1 MIHFQWVRG
10 SSFLLLMGLIA
21 CSSESPHLALGTLER
36 ERVAHTATVN
46 EVVVALPI
54 KQGTQVKKG
63 ELLVQLDATQQKAQ
77 VARARALKSQA
88 EANLEKLR
96 NGAREEEVA
105 AASAKVAGA
114 KAALIKNKA
123 DYERTKNL
131 AQTELASQAALESSL
146 ALYDESRANL
156 ESAKE
161 NLRALTNGTRIEDL
175 KYAEAVL
182 ASSVATLAS
191 EQKRL
196 ADLSIR
202 ATRDGILDSL
212 PWNLG
217 ERVTMGSPL
226 AIVLAGDAPFAR
238 VYLPEAYRIK
248 IKTGDHLKV
257 HVDGLEKSIEGVVS
271 WIANEPA
278 FSPYYALN
286 QKERARL
293 MYLMRV
299 QLPATFADL
308 PNGVPAQVELPQ

>member
-1 MIHFQWVRG
+1 MRR
-10 SSFLLLMGLIA
+10 LLWILLSWSLVS
-21 CSSESPHLALGTLER
+21 CSSDSEHLALGTLER
-36 ERVAHTATVN
+36 ARIAHTATIN

-54 KQGTQVKKG
+54 KEGSLVKKG
-63 ELLVQLDATQQKAQ
+63 DLLVQLDTTQQKAL
-77 VARARALKSQA
+77 VARAVAQKEQA
-88 EANLEKLR
+88 EASLEKLR

-114 KAALIKNKA
+114 KASLVKNKA

-131 AQTELASQAALESSL
+131 AKTELASQSALETSL

-156 ESAKE
+156 QSAKE

-182 ASSVATLAS
+182 ASSLASLAS

-196 ADLSIR
+196 ADLSIVS
-202 ATRDGILDSL
+202 TRDGILDSL

-226 AIVLAGDAPFAR
+226 AIVLAGEAPYAR
-238 VYLPEAYRIK
+238 VYVPEPYRVK
-248 IKTGDHLKV
+248 IKTGDKLKIR
-257 HVDGLEKSIEGVVS
+257 VDGLDRKLQGSVS
-271 WIANEPA
+271 WISNEPA

-299 QLPATFADL
+299 QLPVSESSL
-308 PNGVPAQVELPQ
+308 PNGVPAQVELP

>member
-1 MIHFQWVRG
+1 MRR
-10 SSFLLLMGLIA
+10 LLWILLSWSLVS
-21 CSSESPHLALGTLER
+21 CSSDSEHLALGTLER
-36 ERVAHTATVN
+36 ARIAHTATIN

-54 KQGTQVKKG
+54 KEGSLVKKG
-63 ELLVQLDATQQKAQ
+63 DLLVQLDTTQQKAL
-77 VARARALKSQA
+77 VARAVAQKEQA
-88 EANLEKLR
+88 EASLEKLR

-114 KAALIKNKA
+114 KASLVKNKA

-131 AQTELASQAALESSL
+131 AKTELASQSALETSL

-156 ESAKE
+156 QSAKE

-175 KYAEAVL
+175 KFAEAVL
-182 ASSVATLAS
+182 ASSLASLAS

-196 ADLSIR
+196 ADLSIVS
-202 ATRDGILDSL
+202 TRDGILDSL

-226 AIVLAGDAPFAR
+226 AIVLAGEAPYAR
-238 VYLPEAYRIK
+238 VYVPEPYRVK
-248 IKTGDHLKV
+248 IKTGDKLKIR
-257 HVDGLEKSIEGVVS
+257 VDGLDRKLQGSVS
-271 WIANEPA
+271 WISNEPA

-299 QLPATFADL
+299 QLPVSESSL
-308 PNGVPAQVELPQ
+308 PNGVPAQVELP